1 MPETRKRCRHL
12 TVFMK
17 FRDRGELGDMY
28 DLRTSLAKVTSR
40 LSEEAFLTNKGL
52 SNEVGIHVFC
62 YDPRDE
68 LTVRAFFE
76 KLKCAK
82 NAPYRLIER
91 DLYRIF
97 LDICEE
103 KHIIKGIPGME
114 ERKGKEYL
122 EQQLIKIATPEAFVK
137 KMEYT
142 PHEHGDVLLITGVGK
157 VYPFMRSHKI
167 LDNIQHIF
175 SDIPVLMLYPGTFNG
190 QDLDLFGRF
199 LDEHY
204 YRAFNL
210 L

>member
-1 MPETRKRCRHL
+1 MDDVL
-12 TVFMK
+12 
-17 FRDRGELGDMY
+17 
-28 DLRTSLAKVTSR
+28 TSLQKVSAR
-40 LSEEAFLTNKGL
+40 LSEEAFLKNKGL

-62 YDPRDE
+62 YDPKDE

-76 KLKCAK
+76 KLK
-82 NAPYRLIER
+82 NASDVPYRLVER

-97 LDICEE
+97 LDICED
-103 KHIIKGIPGME
+103 KHILKSIPNME

-122 EQQLIKIATPEAFVK
+122 EQQLIKIATPEVFVK

-142 PHEHGDVLLITGVGK
+142 PHEYGDVLLITGVGK

-199 LDEHY
+199 LDGHY